1 MPNAESS
8 PSHSRRTTDGALI
21 SSSEERGSARV
32 HNESMNSSRN
42 TLAVFAATGF
52 DIGGGESSEL
62 KLSMTGSIVNEPGSG
77 RE

>member
-1 MPNAESS
+1 
-8 PSHSRRTTDGALI
+8 
-21 SSSEERGSARV
+21 
-32 HNESMNSSRN
+32 MNSSRN

-77 RE
+77 MKLQTERECLERHLRNEKRF